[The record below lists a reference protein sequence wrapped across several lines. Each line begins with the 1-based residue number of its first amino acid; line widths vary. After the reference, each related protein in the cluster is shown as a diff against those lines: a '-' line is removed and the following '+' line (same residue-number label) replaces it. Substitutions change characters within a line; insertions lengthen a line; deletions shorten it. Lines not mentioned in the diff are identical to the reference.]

1 MLRRP
6 LVLGSLLLLARPSR
20 AAERGPQPPCGA
32 AAASPP
38 FSPPGQPPATQ
49 IWAESDLRRLGWSPP
64 DCLGW
69 RPGRS
74 KLVAALAG
82 EFVSAEPLDR
92 LLDRFGDFASYKS
105 IQYWSV
111 TRQQWQPLVAAAGLL
126 GRAPPATNLAAAN
139 FRPGA
144 SYNYFEQ
151 GRLGTTNYLL
161 TVRERGA
168 DRVVLVS
175 ENTTPIA
182 TFLGTLFEPGAL
194 EAAVILDHHGP
205 DRWGCWQATRAGTG
219 AGMLATSSPE
229 SYVNRLSALFGYIAG
244 RATTR

>member
-38 FSPPGQPPATQ
+38 FSPPGQSPATQ
-49 IWAESDLRRLGWSPP
+49 IWAESDL
-64 DCLGW
+64 
-69 RPGRS
+69 
-74 KLVAALAG
+74 
-82 EFVSAEPLDR
+82 R

-139 FRPGA
+139 FR
-144 SYNYFEQ
+144 
-151 GRLGTTNYLL
+151 
-161 TVRERGA
+161 
-168 DRVVLVS
+168 
-175 ENTTPIA
+175 
-182 TFLGTLFEPGAL
+182 
-194 EAAVILDHHGP
+194 
-205 DRWGCWQATRAGTG
+205 
-219 AGMLATSSPE
+219 
-229 SYVNRLSALFGYIAG
+229 
-244 RATTR
+244 

>member
-6 LVLGSLLLLARPSR
+6 LIIGPFLLLAWPGR
-20 AAERGPQPPCGA
+20 AADRGPQPPCGG
-32 AAASPP
+32 ASAWPP
-38 FSPPGQPPATQ
+38 FTPAGRPPATQ
-49 IWAESDLRRLGWSPP
+49 IWNESELQRLGWSPP

-69 RPGRS
+69 RPERT
-74 KLVAALAG
+74 KMVAALAG
-82 EFVSAEPLDR
+82 EFTSAEPLDR
-92 LLDRFGDFASYKS
+92 LLDRFGDFTSYRS

-111 TRQQWQPLVAAAGLL
+111 TRQQWQPLVTAAGLL
-126 GRAPPATNLAAAN
+126 GRAPPAANLTAAD

-161 TVRERGA
+161 AVRERSA

-175 ENTTPIA
+175 QNTTPIS

-194 EAAVILDHHGP
+194 EAAVILDRHGP
-205 DRWGCWQATRAGTG
+205 DRWGCWQATRAGAG
-219 AGMLATSSPE
+219 AGMLATSSPD
-229 SYVNRLSALFGYIAG
+229 SYVNRLSALFGFIAG
-244 RATTR
+244 RPTNR

>member
-6 LVLGSLLLLARPSR
+6 LVLGPFLLLTWPCLAADR
-20 AAERGPQPPCGA
+20 APQPPCGGSA
-32 AAASPP
+32 VWPP
-38 FSPPGQPPATQ
+38 FTPPGRPPATQ
-49 IWAESDLRRLGWSPP
+49 SWNESELQRLGWSPP

-69 RPGRS
+69 RPERT

-82 EFVSAEPLDR
+82 EFVSTEPLDR
-92 LLDRFGDFASYKS
+92 LLDRFGDFSSYKS

-111 TRQQWQPLVAAAGLL
+111 TRQQWQPLVTAAGLL
-126 GRAPPATNLAAAN
+126 GRAPPATNLAAAD
-139 FRPGA
+139 FKPGA

-151 GRLGTTNYLL
+151 GRLGTTNYLM
-161 TVRERGA
+161 TVRERSG
-168 DRVVLVS
+168 DRVVLIS
-175 ENTTPIA
+175 QNTTPIT

-194 EAAVILDHHGP
+194 EAAMILDRHGP
-205 DRWGCWQATRAGTG
+205 DRWGCWQATRAGVG
-219 AGMLATSSPE
+219 SGMLATSSPE

>member
-6 LVLGSLLLLARPSR
+6 FVLASFLLVPWSSR
-20 AAERGPQPPCGA
+20 AADRGPQPPCNGA
-32 AAASPP
+32 ATWPAFAAPDRSPV
-38 FSPPGQPPATQ
+38 TQ
-49 IWAESDLRRLGWSPP
+49 VWSESELQRLGWSPP
-64 DCLGW
+64 NCLGW
-69 RPGRS
+69 RPGRT

-82 EFVSAEPLDR
+82 EFLSTQPLDR

-111 TRQQWQPLVAAAGLL
+111 TRAQWQPLVESAGLL
-126 GRAPPATNLAAAN
+126 GRAPPATNLAAAD

-161 TVRERGA
+161 TVRERSA

-175 ENTTPIA
+175 
-182 TFLGTLFEPGAL
+182 
-194 EAAVILDHHGP
+194 
-205 DRWGCWQATRAGTG
+205 
-219 AGMLATSSPE
+219 
-229 SYVNRLSALFGYIAG
+229 
-244 RATTR
+244 